1 MLLHFRW
8 NGDGGARC
16 RRRPYVAHVKG
27 NTANRQ
33 DFPNE
38 SITDNSSV
46 TACLHLAASG
56 VLARSASSARSI
68 ALSTVCQSAAA
79 RGFKPAS
86 ASSHWVSRSLIRI
99 LAPARSPLSINVET
113 STTMVRNG
121 VRSPSFDDI
130 AASASAT
137 NEICPLACRRGS
149 LVDTVS
155 TPTANAKMVR
165 FMRNLL
171 VFRPH
176 AIAWASGGRL
186 DWRSPRRIGLAR
198 ALAFKAHP
206 GDERDDDGEKREA
219 GVDRAEAGAAVASGL
234 RKQVTERC
242 AKGAR
247 QDVGQPKGENR
258 IGAEIVGESDGS
270 DQNGEYDDA
279 DLETEAESFG
289 REITCRCSQ
298 RKGEEDRRPVEKL
311 TPPGDNGVN

>member
-8 NGDGGARC
+8 TPTAARIAAVGGAGTCQIRRC
-16 RRRPYVAHVKG
+16 E
-27 NTANRQ
+27 RQ
-33 DFPNE
+33 DFPTE
-38 SITDNSSV
+38 SMTDSSSV
-46 TACLHLAASG
+46 RASWHLAASG

-68 ALSTVCQSAAA
+68 ALSTVCQSAAV
-79 RGFKPAS
+79 RGFNPAS
-86 ASSHWVSRSLIRI
+86 ASSHSVSRSLIRV
-99 LAPARSPLSINVET
+99 LAPARSPLPFNADT
-113 STTMVRNG
+113 ATTMVQNG

-130 AASASAT
+130 AASANAT
-137 NEICPLACRRGS
+137 NEMCPLACRRGS
-149 LVDTVS
+149 IVDTVS

-165 FMRNLL
+165 FMRTLL
-171 VFRPH
+171 VVRPH
-176 AIAWASGGRL
+176 AIAWASGGRS
-186 DWRSPRRIGLAR
+186 DWQSPHRIGLAR

-206 GDERDDDGEKREA
+206 GDERDDDGEKRKA
-219 GVDRAEAGAAVASGL
+219 GVDRAEAGAAVVSGL

-242 AKGAR
+242 AKGAC

-258 IGAEIVGESDGS
+258 IGAEIVGESDGR
-270 DQNGEYDDA
+270 DQNGEHDDT